1 MYNPR
6 KTSPHAGFF
15 GRLFAAAGAILL
27 CLMVSSGLEA
37 QVLDRIGRQIER
49 KAVDRANR
57 KIDRTIDKGLD
68 KVEGAIDESVKGN
81 KSQGSSG
88 GAKEDKGGGAREDKG
103 ATGQQEQ
110 APSGQEGVQPTNDV
124 QENKNGSPVKEEGPA
139 AAPSFAVYGKYDFMP
154 GEKLIVFEDFSRDQ
168 VGDFPARWNTN
179 ASGEIVKLEG
189 SDAKWLAF
197 TSSGTLIPEFIDQLP
212 ENFTIEFDLAV
223 TPGYSYYD
231 QPLTVSMVHLKSQK
245 DFAQWQR
252 FGRDRQAGVLLGFHP
267 QDAGGNPA
275 GIMSVEIWD
284 EGKPV
289 MENSKEQFT
298 SFSRINNRVKVAVWR
313 QKQRIRLYVNE
324 AKVWDLPRAFVNGV
338 DYNSLVFSRA
348 GAKEGNQFFVSNLR
362 LAVGAP
368 DTRHKLLEE
377 GKFATTGIH
386 FNSGSATIRPESY
399 GVLKEIAAVL
409 TENPAVRVK
418 IIGHT
423 DNDGGADLNLRLS
436 RDRAHS
442 VKEAL
447 QKEFGIEASRLES
460 DGKGPGEPVGDNA
473 TSEGKAA
480 NRRVEFLKIG

>member
-1 MYNPR
+1 MYNPG
-6 KTSPHAGFF
+6 KTNPRGSFF
-15 GRLFAAAGAILL
+15 RPLFTAAGAFLL
-27 CLMVSSGLEA
+27 CLMVSNGLEA

-81 KSQGSSG
+81 KSQGASGGEDKKG
-88 GAKEDKGGGAREDKG
+88 GAKEDKGAVRQEEPGRI
-103 ATGQQEQ
+103 GQD
-110 APSGQEGVQPTNDV
+110 DV
-124 QENKNGSPVKEEGPA
+124 QQTNSGSPVKEEGPA

-223 TPGYSYYD
+223 TPDYSYYD
-231 QPLTVSMVHLKSQK
+231 QPLTVSMVYLKSQK

-298 SFSRINNRVKVAVWR
+298 SFSRINNRVKVAIWR

-338 DYNSLVFSRA
+338 DYNSLVFSRE
-348 GAKEGNQFFVSNLR
+348 GAKEGNQFFISNLR

-377 GKFATTGIH
+377 GKFATTGIY

-409 TENPAVRVK
+409 KENPAVRVR

-436 RDRAHS
+436 SDRAHA

-460 DGKGPGEPVGDNA
+460 DGKGAGEPVGDNA

-480 NRRVEFLKIG
+480 NRRVEFLKVG

>member
-1 MYNPR
+1 MYDPGKMSLRNSAF
-6 KTSPHAGFF
+6 K
-15 GRLFAAAGAILL
+15 RLFITACTFLL

-68 KVEGAIDESVKGN
+68 KVEEALDESVKGN
-81 KSQGSSG
+81 KSQGAG
-88 GAKEDKGGGAREDKG
+88 NTKEDKGAVKQEEPAR
-103 ATGQQEQ
+103 
-110 APSGQEGVQPTNDV
+110 SGQGAV
-124 QENKNGSPVKEEGPA
+124 QESNSNNPVKEESPA
-139 AAPSFAVYGKYDFMP
+139 AAKEPSFAVYGKYDFMP
-154 GEKLIVFEDFSRDQ
+154 GEKLIVFEDFSQDQ
-168 VGDFPARWNTN
+168 VGDFPAKWNTN

-197 TSSGTLIPEFIDQLP
+197 TASGALIPEFIDQLP

-223 TPGYSYYD
+223 TPVYSYYD
-231 QPLTVSMVHLKSQK
+231 QPLTVSMVYLESQK
-245 DFAQWQR
+245 DFTRWQR
-252 FGRDRQAGVLLGFHP
+252 FGRDRQSGVLLGFHP

-275 GIMSVEIWD
+275 GIMSVEVWN
-284 EGKPV
+284 EGKAI

-298 SFSRINNRVKVAVWR
+298 SFSKVNNMVKVAIWR
-313 QKQRIRLYVNE
+313 QKQRVRLYVNE
-324 AKVWDLPRAFVNGV
+324 VKVWDLPRAFVNGV
-338 DYNSLVFSRA
+338 AYNSLVFSRA
-348 GAKEGNQFFVSNLR
+348 EAKEGNQFFISNLR

-377 GKFATTGIH
+377 GKFATTGIY

-399 GVLKEIAAVL
+399 GVLKEIATVL
-409 TENPAVRVK
+409 KENPGIRVK

-423 DNDGGADLNLRLS
+423 DNDGGAELNLRLS
-436 RDRAHS
+436 KDRGSS

-460 DGKGPGEPVGDNA
+460 DGKGAGEPVGDNT